1 VRILAIETSG
11 DHSSVALAHDGMVLA
26 ERFFPSRMSLS
37 QTLPG
42 HIQSVLEAEQVSE
55 AGLDAIAVT
64 LGPGSFTGLRVG
76 IALAKAMAHALSL
89 PLVGVGTHDLLAWP
103 LLTGRPPCI
112 CVMQHARKMDV
123 YSTTYRAAD
132 GALEP
137 GDDCDVLSLDA
148 LLERLVAFEHEV
160 TLVGDGAV
168 RHGDAIRERLGDRA
182 RFAPALLSV
191 PRAGVLATL
200 AEPLVATADPASA
213 FTLRPTYALI
223 SQAERAHGVDL
234 GM

>member
-103 LLTGRPPCI
+103 LLTG
-112 CVMQHARKMDV
+112 
-123 YSTTYRAAD
+123 D
-132 GALEP
+132 G
-137 GDDCDVLSLDA
+137 
-148 LLERLVAFEHEV
+148 
-160 TLVGDGAV
+160 
-168 RHGDAIRERLGDRA
+168 RHV
-182 RFAPALLSV
+182 SV
-191 PRAGVLATL
+191 
-200 AEPLVATADPASA
+200 
-213 FTLRPTYALI
+213 
-223 SQAERAHGVDL
+223 
-234 GM
+234 

>member
-1 VRILAIETSG
+1 MRILAIETSG
-11 DHSSVALAHDGMVLA
+11 DHGSVALAQDGQVVS

-42 HIQSVLEAEQVSE
+42 HIQSVLEVDQASE
-55 AGLDAIAVT
+55 AGLDAFAVA
-64 LGPGSFTGLRVG
+64 LGPGSFTGLRMG
-76 IALAKAMAHALSL
+76 IALAKAMAHSLCL

-103 LLTGRPPCI
+103 LLTGRPPRI
-112 CVMQHARKMDV
+112 CVMQHARKSDL
-123 YSTTYRAAD
+123 YSTTYKAS
-132 GALEP
+132 GGVLEAE
-137 GDDCDVLSLDA
+137 CSCEVLSVDA
-148 LLERLVAFEHEV
+148 LLERLAALEQYV

-168 RHGDAIRERLGDRA
+168 RHETVIRERLGDRG
-182 RFAPALLSV
+182 RLAPALLSV

-200 AEPLVATADPASA
+200 AGPLVATADADAA